1 MRKTVEKMSAEPLWT
16 AAYSSDIGW
25 RVVWL
30 RISQECCFRE
40 ISKRL
45 QIGVG
50 TAHRLFKR
58 FELTGDV
65 RPMGQSLRLDTR
77 KLDGHHELYILG
89 LIAENPGVNLQ
100 EICAKVEEATH
111 VSVSG
116 STICRVLARN
126 GFTRKKIM
134 QVAKQRSIEFRGSF
148 MANVIQYPHSFFVWV
163 D

>member
-1 MRKTVEKMSAEPLWT
+1 MSAEPLRT

-25 RVVWL
+25 RVVLL
-30 RISQECCFRE
+30 RISQECCFIE

-50 TAHRLFKR
+50 TAHRLFKS

-65 RPMGQSLRLDTR
+65 RPMGRAR

-134 QVAKQRSIEFRGSF
+134 QVAKQRSIEF
-148 MANVIQYPHSFFVWV
+148 
-163 D
+163 